1 MLMTEINEERP
12 PGARVED
19 YMTLSQAVRLSGYTE
34 QYLRRIIKEGR
45 IGAIKFGG
53 HFFMVNRASLDQY
66 LEQALALAERDKR
79 FGPATRMNRR

>member
-1 MLMTEINEERP
+1 MLITNINEGHISE
-12 PGARVED
+12 ARVED